1 MVLAVGTGRALRALP
16 KANQPR
22 GEGVISSAKAEGYP
36 ASRHGDFPL
45 RRGVMFMLLA
55 FLGAAFRYFLL
66 LRFAH
71 LVSPSSIFL
80 RFEFQLCIT

>member
-22 GEGVISSAKAEGYP
+22 GGGGVSSAKAEGYP

-45 RRGVMFMLLA
+45 RRGVMF
-55 FLGAAFRYFLL
+55 
-66 LRFAH
+66 
-71 LVSPSSIFL
+71 IFIV
-80 RFEFQLCIT
+80 FEVFVVC